1 MSRKA
6 RERAAQ
12 EESVMGRDP
21 LAADDEILARTFYG
35 APEGEAGAK
44 GRRGPAEA
52 DDGEEEAAAP
62 APAPERRRRSRTKS
76 GRRDSAP
83 SHYRIV
89 SISLYNEDIERIDSL
104 VAELKARGHSKANRS
119 ALIRY
124 AIDTIDIDGMPRSY

>member
-6 RERAAQ
+6 RERAVE

-35 APEGEAGAK
+35 APDREAEAKGQPVPTVVEEGE
-44 GRRGPAEA
+44 EA
-52 DDGEEEAAAP
+52 AAAP
-62 APAPERRRRSRTKS
+62 APVPERRRRSRTKS